1 MEQNTKV
8 TKLVIFILNLIK
20 KEDMVLKKVI
30 RKVKAGILEQLK
42 KK

>member
-30 RKVKAGILEQLK
+30 RKVKASILEQLK